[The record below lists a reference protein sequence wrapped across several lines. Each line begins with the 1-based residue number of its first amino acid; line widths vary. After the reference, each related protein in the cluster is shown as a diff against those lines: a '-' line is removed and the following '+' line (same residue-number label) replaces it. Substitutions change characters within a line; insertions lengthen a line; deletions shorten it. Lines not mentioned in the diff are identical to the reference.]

1 MKLCGCLERY
11 NYNCI
16 KIMDIEKNVLCL
28 NSITLDGLPK
38 AHNVSDSTLDKVIQL
53 DENQILQRCAKEIK
67 AVNQAVILLNDEIIK
82 EIFEEYKRKGKQGY
96 NKWDIIDKLNIS
108 ESTHKRRKKKL
119 IYTINNEL
127 KNL

>member
-1 MKLCGCLERY
+1 MG
-11 NYNCI
+11 
-16 KIMDIEKNVLCL
+16 IEKNVLCL

-67 AVNQAVILLNDEIIK
+67 AVNQAVILLNDEVIK

-96 NKWDIIDKLNIS
+96 NKWNIIDKLNIS